1 MMIEQAGKTVETIF
15 VHCSA
20 TRPEWM
26 ADRGFSDRV
35 KEIRRW
41 HLDKKWADIG
51 YHWIIDRDGSIT
63 QGRKE
68 DVVGAHV
75 ANHNTGSIG
84 ICLIGGFGSS
94 ENDPFE
100 KNYTAQ
106 QDHALRTLINDI
118 KSRTPI
124 KRVRG
129 HNEVAAKA
137 CPGFNVARWL
147 ARKTPAKGIAESTTL
162 QASAVQIA
170 SGVGTGVSAV
180 AMLDGHAQIVA
191 VVFAVL
197 VILAAAWVMRERIQ
211 RWAKDNGQ

>member
-1 MMIEQAGKTVETIF
+1 MIEQAGKPVETIF

-26 ADRGFSDRV
+26 ADRTFSDRV
-35 KEIRRW
+35 KEIKRW
-41 HLDKKWADIG
+41 HLEKKWADIG
-51 YHWIIDRDGSIT
+51 YHWLIDRDGSIT

-68 DVVGAHV
+68 HVIGAHV
-75 ANHNTGSIG
+75 QNHNTGSIG

-94 ENDPFE
+94 ESDPFE

-118 KSRTPI
+118 KTRTPI

-147 ARKTPAKGIAESTTL
+147 ASKPAAAPISESTTI
-162 QASAVQIA
+162 QASAIQIA
-170 SGVGTGVSAV
+170 SGAGTGISAV
-180 AMLDGHAQIVA
+180 AMLDGKAQIVA
-191 VVFAVL
+191 IVFAVL
-197 VILAAAWVMRERIQ
+197 VIATAAWIMRERIR
-211 RWAKDNGQ
+211 RWIKDNGS